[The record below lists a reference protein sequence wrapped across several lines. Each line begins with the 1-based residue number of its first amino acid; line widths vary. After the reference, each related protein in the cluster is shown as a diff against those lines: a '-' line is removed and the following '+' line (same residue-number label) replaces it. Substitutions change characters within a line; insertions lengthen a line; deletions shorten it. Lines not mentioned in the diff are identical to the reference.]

1 MANKDSINN
10 NDGVENFGAS
20 SVQKQ
25 SGLSSPI
32 CFHTS
37 SERHLADG
45 GRWKGG
51 KRKFPPSSADSPQAE
66 VREYAFRVWRA
77 CNRDFSATERQIKKE
92 DYCSVKRSTLSRWA
106 KKYGW
111 VERADSLDSKEEKA
125 ESVEQ
130 QVLDDLIKIHNKIM
144 LYVDNQPIDEVD
156 TAKINSLVNNAKQI
170 ADITGK
176 IRKSKQ
182 EALLADDDK
191 EQVQFNL
198 KTV

>member
-1 MANKDSINN
+1 MADKNFSA
-10 NDGVENFGAS
+10 EN
-20 SVQKQ
+20 
-25 SGLSSPI
+25 
-32 CFHTS
+32 
-37 SERHLADG
+37 
-45 GRWKGG
+45 
-51 KRKFPPSSADSPQAE
+51 PQAE
-66 VREYAFRVWRA
+66 VRDYAFRVWRA

-92 DYCSVKRSTLSRWA
+92 DYCSVTRSTLSRWA

-144 LYVDNQPIDEVD
+144 LYVDNQPIGEVD
-156 TAKINSLVNNAKQI
+156 TAKINSLINNAKQI

-191 EQVQFNL
+191 EQVQFNVKVL
-198 KTV
+198 KDEA

>member
-1 MANKDSINN
+1 MSAEVI
-10 NDGVENFGAS
+10 EY
-20 SVQKQ
+20 
-25 SGLSSPI
+25 
-32 CFHTS
+32 CFH
-37 SERHLADG
+37 
-45 GRWKGG
+45 
-51 KRKFPPSSADSPQAE
+51 
-66 VREYAFRVWRA
+66 VWRA
-77 CNRDFSATERQIKKE
+77 CNRDFSKAERQIKKE
-92 DYCSVKRSTLSRWA
+92 DYCSVTRPTLSRWA

-111 VERADSLDSKEEKA
+111 AERADSLDLKEEKA

-182 EALLADDDK
+182 EALLADDEK

>member
-1 MANKDSINN
+1 MSAEVI
-10 NDGVENFGAS
+10 EY
-20 SVQKQ
+20 
-25 SGLSSPI
+25 
-32 CFHTS
+32 CFH
-37 SERHLADG
+37 
-45 GRWKGG
+45 
-51 KRKFPPSSADSPQAE
+51 
-66 VREYAFRVWRA
+66 VWRA
-77 CNRDFSATERQIKKE
+77 CNRDFSKAERQIKKE
-92 DYCSVKRSTLSRWA
+92 DYCSVTRSTLSRWA

-111 VERADSLDSKEEKA
+111 VERA

-130 QVLDDLIKIHNKIM
+130 QVLNDLVKIHEKIM
-144 LYVDNQPIDEVD
+144 LYVANQPIDEVD
-156 TAKINSLVNNAKQI
+156 TAKINSLISNAKQI

>member
-1 MANKDSINN
+1 MPNKD
-10 NDGVENFGAS
+10 FGA
-20 SVQKQ
+20 
-25 SGLSSPI
+25 
-32 CFHTS
+32 
-37 SERHLADG
+37 E
-45 GRWKGG
+45 
-51 KRKFPPSSADSPQAE
+51 SPQTE
-66 VREYAFRVWRA
+66 VREYCFRVWRA

-92 DYCSVKRSTLSRWA
+92 DYCSVTRSTLSRWA

-111 VERADSLDSKEEKA
+111 IERADSLDSKEEKA

-144 LYVDNQPIDEVD
+144 LYVDNQPIGEVD
-156 TAKINSLVNNAKQI
+156 TAKINSLINNAKQI

>member
-1 MANKDSINN
+1 MQN
-10 NDGVENFGAS
+10 NDLGA
-20 SVQKQ
+20 V
-25 SGLSSPI
+25 
-32 CFHTS
+32 
-37 SERHLADG
+37 
-45 GRWKGG
+45 
-51 KRKFPPSSADSPQAE
+51 SPQGE
-66 VREYAFRVWRA
+66 VRDYAFRVWRA

-92 DYCSVKRSTLSRWA
+92 DYCSVTRSTLSRWA

-111 VERADSLDSKEEKA
+111 VERANSIDLKEEKA

-182 EALLADDDK
+182 EALVADDDK

-198 KTV
+198 KVLSNEA

>member
-1 MANKDSINN
+1 MERGKAEI
-10 NDGVENFGAS
+10 
-20 SVQKQ
+20 
-25 SGLSSPI
+25 SPFQ
-32 CFHTS
+32 C
-37 SERHLADG
+37 RL
-45 GRWKGG
+45 
-51 KRKFPPSSADSPQAE
+51 
-66 VREYAFRVWRA
+66 
-77 CNRDFSATERQIKKE
+77 RQIKKE
-92 DYCSVKRSTLSRWA
+92 DYCSVTRPTLSRWA

-182 EALLADDDK
+182 EALLDDDK
-191 EQVQFNL
+191 KQVQFNF
-198 KTV
+198 KSV